1 MSVVG
6 FDVGNENCV
15 IGVAKQRGID
25 VILND
30 ESNRET
36 PAVVSFGEKQRF
48 IGSAGAAS
56 ATMNPKSTISQVK
69 RLIGRKY
76 REPAVQ
82 KDLKLLPFATSEGP
96 DGGILIHLQYM
107 NEKQSFSPVQIMAM
121 LFAHLKQIAEKNLE
135 TDVSDCV
142 IGIPSYFTD
151 LHRRAYLY
159 AAEIAGLKPLRLMH
173 DGTATALGYGIYKT
187 DFSAG
192 GPTNVVFVD
201 VGHCDTQVVVASFE
215 PGHMKILS
223 HAFDSDLGGRDFDE
237 VLFRHFAAN
246 FKEQYNID
254 VYSNARA
261 SKRLRAAC
269 EKLKKVL
276 SANPEAPLNIECLMD
291 EKDVK
296 GFIKRED
303 FERLSSD
310 LLEKIT
316 IPCRK
321 ALHDSGLT
329 ADRIHTLEL
338 VGSGSRI
345 PAMGRILNSV
355 FRKEPGRTINASECV
370 ARGCALQCAML
381 SPIFRVREYE
391 VQDSFP
397 FSIGFAS
404 VEGPVCTLSNG
415 ILFPKGHSFPSMKV
429 LTLQRS
435 SSFHLEAFYTNQNEL
450 PPGVSDKISKSTLF
464 TFLFG
469 LLPITHPL
477 KEKFSHDGFFNISE
491 KIGPFHIPHS
501 EKAKIKVKIQ
511 LNLHGI
517 VTVESACLI
526 KDQTSHSTSENNVDT
541 HAENMEVSTREA
553 SGVMHGT
560 DDSYSAHSS
569 GDDTRKSKAVKRQD
583 IPVSESVDGG
593 MTLMELS
600 QAQEKECQLA
610 EQDIKVERTK
620 DKKNTL
626 EAYVYETRNKLLNT
640 YRSFATDSER
650 EGISSN
656 LKQTEEWLY
665 EDGDDES
672 EHVYAEKLEDLK
684 KMVDPVD
691 HRYKEEEARAQATH
705 NLLNS
710 IVEHRMAAGSLPAS
724 EKETVI
730 NECHKAEQWL
740 REKSHQ
746 QEALPRNADPVL
758 WSSEIKRKTEAFEV
772 MCKHVMRHKSSPQ
785 KTEDGSGSDHRSKR
799 DDGMDVD

>member
-96 DGGILIHLQYM
+96 DGGILINLQYM
-107 NEKQSFSPVQIMAM
+107 DEKQSFTPVQIMAM

-135 TDVSDCV
+135 TDVLDCV

-151 LHRRAYLY
+151 LQRRAYLY
-159 AAEIAGLKPLRLMH
+159 AAKIAGLKPLRLMH

-261 SKRLRAAC
+261 SIRLRAAC

-276 SANPEAPLNIECLMD
+276 SANAEAPLNIECLMD

-303 FERLSSD
+303 FEKLSSD
-310 LLEKIT
+310 LLEKIS

-321 ALHDSGLT
+321 ALVDSGLT
-329 ADRIHTLEL
+329 AERIHTLEL

-391 VQDSFP
+391 IQDSFP

-404 VEGPVCTLSNG
+404 DEGPVCTLSNG
-415 ILFPKGHSFPSMKV
+415 VLFPKGHSFPSMKV

-435 SSFHLEAFYTNQNEL
+435 SSFHLAAFYTNQNEL
-450 PPGVSDKISKSTLF
+450 PPGVSDKISKST
-464 TFLFG
+464 
-469 LLPITHPL
+469 
-477 KEKFSHDGFFNISE
+477 
-491 KIGPFHIPHS
+491 IGPFQVPHS

-517 VTVESACLI
+517 VTVESAWLI
-526 KDQTSHSTSENNVDT
+526 KDQTSHSTSENNIDT
-541 HAENMEVSTREA
+541 HAENME
-553 SGVMHGT
+553 
-560 DDSYSAHSS
+560 
-569 GDDTRKSKAVKRQD
+569 GDDTRKSKTVKRQD
-583 IPVSESVDGG
+583 IPVTESVDGG

-600 QAQEKECQLA
+600 QAQEKEYQLA

-626 EAYVYETRNKLLNT
+626 EAYVYETRNKILNT

-650 EGISSN
+650 EAISCS
-656 LKQTEEWLY
+656 LQRTEEWLY

-672 EHVYAEKLEDLK
+672 EQVYAEKLEDLK
-684 KMVDPVD
+684 KMVDPVE
-691 HRYKEEEARAQATH
+691 HRYKEEEARAQATRH
-705 NLLNS
+705 LLNR

-724 EKETVI
+724 EKDAVI

-746 QEALPRNADPVL
+746 QETLPRNTDPVL
-758 WSSEIKRKTEAFEV
+758 WSCEIKRKTEAFEA
-772 MCKHVMRHKSSPQ
+772 MCKHVMRHNSSPQ
-785 KTEDGSGSDHRSKR
+785 KTEDGSGLDPRSKR
-799 DDGMDVD
+799 EDGMDVD